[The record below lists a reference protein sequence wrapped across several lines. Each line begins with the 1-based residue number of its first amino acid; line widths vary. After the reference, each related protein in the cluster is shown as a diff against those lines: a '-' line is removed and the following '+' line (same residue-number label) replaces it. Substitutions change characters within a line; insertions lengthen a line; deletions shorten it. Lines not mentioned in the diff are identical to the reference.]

1 MKIRIKTLKS
11 VEYEIDIQN
20 ESTVKEVKQAIE
32 SKYAIE
38 FATIKLIYNGSILVD
53 DKTILSY
60 NIKEGS
66 VLILM
71 TTKIEKKNE
80 VAKNEVVE
88 KPKVA
93 NKEIKE
99 NKEFKYT
106 EQMKQLN
113 EMGFDQTQCLQAINA
128 AKGSVQIAIEYL
140 YNGIPPNLSFEDNGI
155 INQNNIIENEEDY
168 YNEEEDLY
176 IPPEILDTI
185 NLEDP
190 NALSNIASVLK
201 VLISSSPNSLQNL
214 LEEVED
220 TNPEIIDFIKQ
231 NETEFK
237 SIMSQ
242 PINDDDRKIFNSI
255 IGGVENPD
263 LPVNVNHGLQEEENS
278 LEEIEN
284 ITKDFTNKD
293 RESITNLV
301 NLGFSEIEAIQA
313 YIACGKNEA
322 FAADFLFQDKN

>member
-11 VEYEIDIQN
+11 VEYEIEIQN
-20 ESTVKEVKQAIE
+20 EYTVKEVKQAIE
-32 SKYAIE
+32 SKHSIDY
-38 FATIKLIYNGSILVD
+38 ATIKLIYNGSILAD

-60 NIKEGS
+60 DIKEGS

-71 TTKIEKKNE
+71 TSKVEKKNE
-80 VAKNEVVE
+80 VIQNQVEV
-88 KPKVA
+88 KPKEVK
-93 NKEIKE
+93 KETKE
-99 NKEFKYT
+99 NKDFKYN

-113 EMGFDQTQCLQAINA
+113 EMGFDQTLCLQAINA

-140 YNGIPPNLSFEDNGI
+140 YNGIPPNLSFEGNGI
-155 INQNNIIENEEDY
+155 INQNDILENDEEY
-168 YNEEEDLY
+168 YNDEEELY

-201 VLISSSPNSLQNL
+201 VLISSSPDSLQNL

-242 PINDDDRKIFNSI
+242 PINDDDRKIFEAI
-255 IGGVENPD
+255 IGGGGNANI
-263 LPVNVNHGLQEEENS
+263 PVDMNQGLQEEDNS

-284 ITKDFTNKD
+284 ITKDFTTKD
-293 RESITNLV
+293 RESIANLV
-301 NLGFSEIEAIQA
+301 NLGFTEIDAIQA

>member
-1 MKIRIKTLKS
+1 MKIRVKTLKS
-11 VEYEIDIQN
+11 VEYEIDINN
-20 ESTVKEVKQAIE
+20 ENTVKELKQTIE
-32 SKYAIE
+32 SKYSIDSAS
-38 FATIKLIYNGSILVD
+38 IKLIYNGSMLMD

-80 VAKNEVVE
+80 VVKNDDGAI
-88 KPKVA
+88 PKQV
-93 NKEIKE
+93 NKE

-106 EQMKQLN
+106 EQMKQLA

-140 YNGIPPNLSFEDNGI
+140 YNGIPPNLGYEDNGI
-155 INQNNIIENEEDY
+155 INQDNINENADYEED
-168 YNEEEDLY
+168 EEDLY
-176 IPPEILDTI
+176 IPPEVLDTI

-201 VLISSSPNSLQNL
+201 VLISSSPQSLQNI

-237 SIMSQ
+237 LMMSQ
-242 PINDDDRKIFNSI
+242 PVNEDDRNVFKTAIL
-255 IGGVENPD
+255 GVVGNNNQPN
-263 LPVNVNHGLQEEENS
+263 NVPHDNNYQEEES
-278 LEEIEN
+278 LEDLDN
-284 ITKDFTNKD
+284 MTKDFTDKD

-301 NLGFSEIEAIQA
+301 NLGFTEIDAIQA
-313 YIACGKNEA
+313 YVACGKNEA